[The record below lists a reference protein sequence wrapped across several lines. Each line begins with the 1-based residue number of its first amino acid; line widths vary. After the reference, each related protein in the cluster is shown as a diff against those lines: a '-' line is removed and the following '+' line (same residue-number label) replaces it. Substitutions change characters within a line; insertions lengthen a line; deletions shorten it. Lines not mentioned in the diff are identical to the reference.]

1 MIVVTALWIGLR
13 NKTRSYLRNCL
24 KIVLRPSVNQAPGV
38 TYHNA
43 AETYKTNNHTLN
55 NTSITCTHKCII
67 LMHKL

>member
-1 MIVVTALWIGLR
+1 
-13 NKTRSYLRNCL
+13 
-24 KIVLRPSVNQAPGV
+24 VNQAPGV